1 MMTWINAA
9 VALLAVGGLVV
20 SALGWRHSLLRWN
33 SAEPEAWF
41 ALAKVLYAVS
51 IGTRIIVWDVGFGLW
66 HRIEP
71 DAAVTFVRGFGVT
84 DINILT
90 SAPVLAG
97 VYCSL
102 KARQLLIPED
112 ERDAWP
118 WWRAWQHPRWRLFG

>member
-20 SALGWRHSLLRWN
+20 SAIGWRHSLRRWD
-33 SAEPEAWF
+33 ATEPEAWF
-41 ALAKVLYAVS
+41 ALAKVLYAIA
-51 IGTRIIVWDVGFGLW
+51 IGTRIIVWDAWWGVW
-66 HRIEP
+66 HHVDP
-71 DAAVTFVRGFGVT
+71 DAATAFVHEVGGS
-84 DINILT
+84 DINIAL
-90 SAPVLAG
+90 SAIVLCG

-118 WWRAWQHPRWRLFG
+118 WWRAWQHPQWRLFG

>member
-51 IGTRIIVWDVGFGLW
+51 IGTRIIVWDVGWCVWRRLD
-66 HRIEP
+66 P
-71 DAAVTFVRGFGVT
+71 DAARAFARSIGGT

-90 SAPVLAG
+90 SALVLCG
-97 VYCSL
+97 VYASL

>member
-41 ALAKVLYAVS
+41 ALAKVLYAVA

-66 HRIEP
+66 NRIEP
-71 DAAVTFVRGFGVT
+71 DAAVTFVRGFGGA

-90 SAPVLAG
+90 SALVLCG
-97 VYCSL
+97 VYASL
-102 KARQLLIPED
+102 RARQLLIPMP
-112 ERDAWP
+112 ERERWP
-118 WWRAWQHPRWRLFG
+118 WYFSWMHPRWGLFR

>member
-20 SALGWRHSLLRWN
+20 SALGWRHSLRRWN
-33 SAEPEAWF
+33 STEPEAWF
-41 ALAKVLYAVS
+41 ALAKVLYAVA
-51 IGTRIIVWDVGFGLW
+51 IGTRIVLWDGVYAIWRRL
-66 HRIEP
+66 EP
-71 DAAVTFVRGFGVT
+71 EAAMAFARGFGGT

-90 SAPVLAG
+90 NALVLCG
-97 VYCSL
+97 VYASL